1 MNRKQI
7 EELKKTL
14 PLRTRVAYN
23 SWTEEQKQLDKELS
37 CREMIDS
44 CLIYGTDFLDSE
56 YSNDYLEEL
65 GESRALELYNEQSEH
80 FNNCIVIKNTYEDSE
95 GITYN
100 SLLEPEEDGFINC
113 EVDEEPIYKV
123 VNGTSETYF
132 SVKLKDGYGNRFDVA
147 LAPHVSNDYKE
158 YYIGRNIGI
167 KVEKTDIGIYKAIEV
182 NFFQKEKE
190 MEI

>member
-14 PLRTRVAYN
+14 PLRTHIAYN

-44 CLIYGTDFLDSE
+44 CLIYGTDFLNSE
-56 YSNDYLEEL
+56 YGNDYLEEL
-65 GESRALELYNEQSEH
+65 GESKVLELYNEQLEY
-80 FNNCIVIKNTYEDSE
+80 FNSCIVIKNTYEDSE

-113 EVDEEPIYKV
+113 EVVEEPIYNI
-123 VNGTSETYF
+123 VNNTNETYF
-132 SVKLKDGYGNRFDVA
+132 SVKLKDRYGNHFDVA
-147 LAPHVSNDYKE
+147 LAPQVNNDYKE

-182 NFFQKEKE
+182 DFFPKEE
-190 MEI
+190 EIEI